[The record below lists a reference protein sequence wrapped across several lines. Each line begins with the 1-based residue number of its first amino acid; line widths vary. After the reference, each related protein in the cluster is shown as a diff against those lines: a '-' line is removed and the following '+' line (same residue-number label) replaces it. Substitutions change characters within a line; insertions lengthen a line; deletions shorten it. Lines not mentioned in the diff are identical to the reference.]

1 HRRPRPQTPRREQ
14 RHTALAHTD
23 RPRRRGQRGVPHLPR
38 EGVARGSP
46 RAPTRRAICPQL
58 LRPHPRRAHPARHCM
73 ALLDARPARP
83 RLRRVAVR
91 RHAEAPPGRQRQ
103 PAPPRAGPRVQE
115 APVNETVDLSA
126 RQAAAGR
133 QGAAF
138 ETTVATL
145 LQIEGWTITATK
157 WRHPEVDI
165 EIDIVA
171 THPQTGEEWWIECKG
186 SWEGNRQGLK
196 RTDTLKKALFNGAM
210 LALVDDRRPYMI
222 IASHPPS
229 DGTAG
234 RKWIE
239 RARGVYVTD
248 VRYLTSLGHGAPE
261 A

>member
-1 HRRPRPQTPRREQ
+1 
-14 RHTALAHTD
+14 
-23 RPRRRGQRGVPHLPR
+23 
-38 EGVARGSP
+38 
-46 RAPTRRAICPQL
+46 
-58 LRPHPRRAHPARHCM
+58 M
-73 ALLDARPARP
+73 N
-83 RLRRVAVR
+83 
-91 RHAEAPPGRQRQ
+91 EA
-103 PAPPRAGPRVQE
+103 
-115 APVNETVDLSA
+115 VDLSA